1 MIREVLIMSK
11 TRYKIKT
18 TITQSFGDGFD
29 NVDIQVKFVTGSKAK
44 NDYIK
49 SQRSGAHANYCM
61 IEHEVTPLVA
71 KGGYVYILEN
81 ECMNGIYKIGRT
93 ARKVDARM
101 DELFTSGL
109 PTPFKLVFSAYVS
122 DSIFVEKQLH
132 KVFAKQRINKD
143 REFFKVSPKAVIGE
157 INKMVY

>member
-1 MIREVLIMSK
+1 MSK

-18 TITQSFGDGFD
+18 TITQAFGDGFD
-29 NVDIQVKFVTGSKAK
+29 NIDVWVKFVTGSKAK
-44 NDYIK
+44 NDYIR
-49 SQRSGAHANYCM
+49 SQREGARANYCM

-81 ECMNGIYKIGRT
+81 EYMPEVYKIGRT
-93 ARKVDARM
+93 ARKVDERM

-109 PTPFKLVFSAYVS
+109 PTPFKLVFSAYVK
-122 DSIFVEKQLH
+122 DSVFVEKQLH

-157 INKMVY
+157 INKMMEV